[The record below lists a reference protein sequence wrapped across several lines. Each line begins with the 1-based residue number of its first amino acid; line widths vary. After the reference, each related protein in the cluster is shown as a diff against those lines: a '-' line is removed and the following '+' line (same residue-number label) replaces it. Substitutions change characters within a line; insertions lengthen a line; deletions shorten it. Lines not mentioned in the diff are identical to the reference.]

1 MPWNWSKAVPESSS
15 SVPKQEAFES
25 TQPTLVNVYRL
36 FRERFDRQLEIMD
49 ELVEEMRATE

>member
-1 MPWNWSKAVPESSS
+1 MPWNWSKAVPESSG

-36 FRERFDRQLEIMD
+36 FREQLEIMD